1 MKFLER
7 CFPVRHGAGGS
18 SWQQR
23 ALALGAT
30 AFALAATIATP
41 AVADTSLATPD
52 LAVSPL
58 VSPEPPTVTG
68 IAPADGPAKGGTK
81 VEIIGTNLGGATA
94 VDFGMTAASKF
105 TVRSA
110 TAIGAVAPAGAGT
123 VDVTVTTPEGTSA
136 ASAADQFAYTDSPPV
151 VREVLPDE
159 GPAAGG
165 TSVTILGLYFLPA
178 TAVDFGG
185 TSAVSFTVESNKSI
199 TAVAPPGTA
208 GKALVTVTSPYGTSG
223 PESCILRNPP
233 GGCHPR
239 DHFKFGVP
247 TITDVTPATGS
258 TTGGTSVTITGTGFG
273 IGATATTV
281 KFGGTRS
288 PTVECTSTTTCTVV
302 APPRKAGTVDIR
314 ATVNRKTSKP
324 SPADQFTSM

>member
-1 MKFLER
+1 MKFSEIR
-7 CFPVRHGAGGS
+7 FQVRHGVGGS
-18 SWQQR
+18 SRRRR
-23 ALALGAT
+23 ALALGAM
-30 AFALAATIATP
+30 AFALTTTIATP
-41 AVADTSLATPD
+41 AMGDISLAKTG

-58 VSPEPPTVTG
+58 VSPST
-68 IAPADGPAKGGTK
+68 
-81 VEIIGTNLGGATA
+81 
-94 VDFGMTAASKF
+94 
-105 TVRSA
+105 
-110 TAIGAVAPAGAGT
+110 
-123 VDVTVTTPEGTSA
+123 
-136 ASAADQFAYTDSPPV
+136 ADQFAYTNSAPV

-185 TSAVSFTVESNKSI
+185 TSATSFTVESNKLI

-208 GKALVTVTSPYGTSG
+208 GKALVTVTTPYGTSG
-223 PESCILRNPP
+223 PESCIVQNRR

-247 TITDVTPATGS
+247 TIADVTPDAGS
-258 TTGGTSVTITGTGFG
+258 TAGGTSVTITGTGFG

-281 KFGGTRS
+281 KFGGPRAS
-288 PTVECTSTTTCTVV
+288 SVECTSTTTCTVV

-314 ATVNRKTSKP
+314 ATVNGKTSKP